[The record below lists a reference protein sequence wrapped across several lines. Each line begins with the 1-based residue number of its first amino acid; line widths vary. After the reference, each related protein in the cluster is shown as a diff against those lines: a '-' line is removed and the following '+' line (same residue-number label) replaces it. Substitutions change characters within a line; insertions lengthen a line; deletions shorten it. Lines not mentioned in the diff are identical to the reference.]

1 MFALLTFAMAL
12 SVESPVDARPAGQAR
27 TLDAEAAPDTPAAYL
42 ALALDHSASVRSA
55 WERWQAAEQRVAVAR
70 GLPEPTLSFGA
81 FVQSVETRV
90 GPQLGKVSLQQTV
103 PWPGRLAAASDGA
116 TAEARAARMGFEAE
130 VLAVRSRVLDRYWA
144 LWLLRANRD
153 VHVDHLAVLDDL
165 STTVRARVEVGK
177 ASLADLQQVDLSR
190 ARLAED
196 IASME
201 AAEHAA
207 MAGLRA
213 ALGLRSAELLPTPV
227 APPDATLPTEE
238 RALLVARVLA
248 HPVQAQAQARVEGAE
263 AGLRGSRAQRLPS
276 FAVGA
281 DYIIIGPAEMPD
293 VEDDG
298 KDAIAVGV
306 GLQLPIW
313 QRRYAQG
320 IQAAEATTRAAQADA
335 RGRADA
341 AVAQLDTVFAE
352 VRDQARRLRITEGTL
367 LPQAEAT
374 YAALL
379 GSWAVGEASVAQ
391 VLLAERDLLQLRID
405 SDRARVAHAR
415 AWAALDSLCGV
426 ELPRRPATAP
436 P

>member
-352 VRDQARRLRITEGTL
+352 VRDQARRLRITT
-367 LPQAEAT
+367 
-374 YAALL
+374 
-379 GSWAVGEASVAQ
+379 
-391 VLLAERDLLQLRID
+391 
-405 SDRARVAHAR
+405 RVAVSQH
-415 AWAALDSLCGV
+415 
-426 ELPRRPATAP
+426 
-436 P
+436 

>member
-1 MFALLTFAMAL
+1 MAL

>member
-1 MFALLTFAMAL
+1 MAL

-81 FVQSVETRV
+81 FVQSVETRA